1 MKLRQLLSWRFSL
14 IFFHRWLGILVGLM
28 LVAWSISAVVLLYY
42 GIPHYTAGERLDR
55 LRALDLGS
63 ISITPQEAL
72 AKVGGTP
79 FRLRISMHEKR
90 PVYRI
95 NTGTVFGNWTM
106 VYADTG
112 EVMNRVSRDD
122 SIFLLAD
129 MYPEFAANMSYEFPM
144 TDPDMFTH
152 SPGLQN
158 YMPMHRIA
166 INDDADTRI
175 YVAEKSGD
183 IVMRTDNTSRFFG
196 FMGYN
201 LHTLFFFRQASWWTP
216 LLSWLSWIG
225 LIMTVLGL
233 VLGIWRFSRKP
244 IYIKRG
250 DAYRTPYVGWWRWH
264 HYAGL
269 IFGALMLTWVLSGLV
284 SIGQIP
290 GFAES
295 AYTTDQINAGARTL
309 QGFGAATDF
318 APLSISGIQH
328 AADAIGEIFPI
339 KELELLYQNGVPY
352 FLAYRAPTEDELTHW
367 VSRSALDFNNLTLEQ
382 EHRFIAATG
391 LDAQPFVD
399 FSEAELLNAAA
410 RAMPDAAITEQTWLT
425 EFDDYYYYT
434 ISSFDLGLPRPV
446 KTLPV
451 LRLKYDDPNET
462 WLYLTPSHGQMLK
475 LEAIDRRNRWGYYGL
490 HGLDFAA
497 LYNNR
502 PLWDIVV
509 IFLLLGCL
517 TLSVTTLVP
526 MFRRVKRHFFRLLH
540 VGRWLFPHDK

>member
-1 MKLRQLLSWRFSL
+1 MKVRQLLSWRFAL
-14 IFFHRWLGILVGLM
+14 IFFHRWLGIAIGFM
-28 LVAWSISAVVLLYY
+28 LIAWCVSALVLLYY
-42 GIPHYTAGERLDR
+42 GIPHYTAGERLAR
-55 LRALDLGS
+55 LAPLNLAN
-63 ISITPQEAL
+63 ITITPQEAL

-112 EVMNRVSRDD
+112 DVVKGIGRNDTILM
-122 SIFLLAD
+122 LAG
-129 MYPEFAANMSYEFPM
+129 MYPEHASDMFYDLPLAK
-144 TDPDMFTH
+144 PDMFTH

-158 YMPMHRIA
+158 FMPMHRIA
-166 INDDADTRI
+166 LDDDADTRL
-175 YVAEKSGD
+175 YVSEKSGD

-196 FMGYN
+196 FVGYN

-216 LLSWLSWIG
+216 ALHWLSWLG
-225 LIMTVLGL
+225 LALTALGF

-244 IYIKRG
+244 VYVRSG
-250 DAYRTPYVGWWRWH
+250 VACRTPYTGWWKWH

-269 IFGALMLTWVLSGLV
+269 IFGVLMLTWLFSGLV
-284 SIGQIP
+284 SLSAVP

-295 AYTTDQINAGARTL
+295 PYTASQIEAGARTL
-309 QGFGAATDF
+309 QGFGAALDF
-318 APLSISGIQH
+318 SPLTVDGIQH
-328 AADAIGEIFPI
+328 AAQALAEVFPI
-339 KELELLYQNGVPY
+339 KELELQYFNGMPY
-352 FLAYRAPTEDELTHW
+352 FLAYRTPTADELEHW
-367 VSRSALDFNNLTLEQ
+367 VSRSALDFNTLTLEQ
-382 EHRFIAATG
+382 EHRFIAA
-391 LDAQPFVD
+391 DDDNAQPFVA
-399 FSEAELLNAAA
+399 FSEADLLKAAA
-410 RAMPDAAITEQTWLT
+410 TAMPGAAVVAQTWLT

-434 ISSFDLGLPRPV
+434 LASFDLGLPRPA

-451 LRLKYDDPNET
+451 LRIQYDDPAQT

-497 LYNNR
+497 LYNRR

-509 IFLLLGCL
+509 IVLLLGCFAM
-517 TLSVTTLVP
+517 SVTTLVP
-526 MFRRVKRHFFRLLH
+526 MYRRLKRHFFRMLSH
-540 VGRWLFPHDK
+540 GKWLFPHH